1 MFKRLLLA
9 LALSIIAT
17 VAVADCGPT
26 NPNCIVPTRPN
37 GDSTNAAAST
47 AFVQNAITGIG
58 GGGGTS
64 LADDTAFTQGPTSG
78 TSFTPFGGLYSTSI
92 TNLASGSAGVARLTT
107 DRRLFTFDSANLSG
121 TAPGVAPPSTL
132 IVGQMYNTSAPS
144 PTNGQAL
151 PLQADASG
159 RLIVDCGSGCT
170 ASSIQDN
177 TAFTQGT
184 TQILAIGG
192 FYGSVS
198 NLTSGSAGT
207 VQLTTDRMIYTN
219 MGKVGGSA
227 IALGQAAMASS
238 FPVVLPNNPD
248 SRPASG
254 NITVVD
260 SGSSTA
266 TGQNGT
272 SIITGTATA
281 GSTYSQAINGQ
292 STSRIQVSGTWN
304 ANLQFEGSADG
315 GTTWITLNALVIGT
329 PYRQTVITGNG
340 VFETDVTGLT
350 NIRVRATGFTSGTA
364 TIQATFTSENGTVQV
379 LNPVAI
385 VDNSSGF
392 QAGVDS
398 SSNLKVNC
406 TVGCSSSGGSSLTD
420 EGTFTPGT
428 TSFTVV
434 GGLFGTQIAS
444 LTSGQAGAVQLTSDR
459 MMYTNVGKWA
469 GIALGSPSNYGTSP
483 GVVSAVGVNAFITNV
498 PQVDILGNAGAIMD
512 FAGQNATVPAN
523 ALQVGCSF
531 NTTPTALSNGK
542 ASPCQLDTNGNLLV
556 DLKTAIPT
564 GSNTIG
570 AVTQASGPWTINETQ
585 VNGSSI
591 ITAAAGVRKVGIVGN
606 SNNTLDSAGA
616 NATAAQAELMVGGV
630 YLNPPTSVTSGNA
643 SQLQIDAKGS
653 LRVDIMDA
661 AGNGRGTNVNVNNQL
676 TTFDASDGAIGG
688 TVPTSASYMA
698 VGVGGNL
705 TGLVGDPCQTV
716 AHVYTPIS
724 FTTSAP
730 TTIVAGTASKKT
742 YICEMFL
749 FSGGAVTIGIVEGT
763 GTNCSTI
770 SAGVIGGAT
779 SATGIALTAN
789 QGFVLPSTGYAQAA
803 TATNADNLCTVMTA
817 TQQVSGNIVTVQQ

>member
-26 NPNCIVPTRPN
+26 NPNCIVPTRPP

-47 AFVQNAITGIG
+47 AFVQNAVGGIG
-58 GGGGTS
+58 AGGGTS
-64 LADDTAFTQGPTSG
+64 MADDTAFTQGPTSG
-78 TSFTPFGGLYSTSI
+78 TSFTPFGGIYSTSI
-92 TNLASGSAGVARLTT
+92 QNLASGSAGVGRMTT
-107 DRRLFTFDSANLSG
+107 DRRLYTFDSANLSG

-132 IVGQMYNTSAPS
+132 IVGALYNSSAPV

-151 PLQADASG
+151 PLQSDVAG
-159 RLIVDCGSGCT
+159 RLIVDCGTGCT
-170 ASSIQDN
+170 AASQADNSI
-177 TAFTQGT
+177 FTQGT
-184 TQILAIGG
+184 SQVVPIAG
-192 FYGSVS
+192 FYGSIT
-198 NLTSGSAGT
+198 NITSGNAGI
-207 VQLTTDRMIYTN
+207 VQLTTDRMMYTN
-219 MGKVGGSA
+219 LGKVGGTA
-227 IALGQAAMASS
+227 FALGQATMANSL
-238 FPVVLPNNPD
+238 PIVLPSNPD
-248 SRPASG
+248 NRPASG
-254 NITVVD
+254 TITVVD
-260 SGSSTA
+260 SGSST
-266 TGQNGT
+266 TSGQNGT

-315 GTTWITLNALVIGT
+315 GTTWITINALVIGT
-329 PYRQTVITGNG
+329 PYRQTIITGNG

-350 NIRVRATGFTSGTA
+350 NVRVRATSFTSGTV
-364 TIQATFTSENGTVQV
+364 TIQATFTAENGTVQV
-379 LNPVAI
+379 LNPIAI

-434 GGLFGTQIAS
+434 GGLFGTQIAA

-459 MMYTNVGKWA
+459 MMYVNVGKWA
-469 GIALGSPSNYGTSP
+469 GVALGSPSNYGTSP
-483 GVVSAVGVNAFITNV
+483 GVVSAVGVNAFITNI
-498 PQVDILGNAGAIMD
+498 PQVDLLGNAGAIMD
-512 FAGQNATVPAN
+512 FAGQNATSPAN
-523 ALQVGCSF
+523 SLQVGCEF
-531 NTTPTALSNGK
+531 NTTPTTITNGK
-542 ASPCQLDTNGNLLV
+542 SSPCQLDSAGNLLV
-556 DLKTAIPT
+556 NLKTAIPA
-564 GSNTIG
+564 GSATIG
-570 AVTQASGPWTINETQ
+570 AVTQASGPWTTNETQ
-585 VNGSSI
+585 INGSSVV
-591 ITAAAGVRKVGIVGN
+591 TAAAGIQKVGVVGN
-606 SNNTLDSAGA
+606 SGSTLDSAGA
-616 NATAAQAELMVGGV
+616 NASAAQAELMVGGV

-676 TTFDASDGAIGG
+676 NVFDASDGAIGG
-688 TVPTSASYMA
+688 TVPTSATYLGVS
-698 VGVGGNL
+698 VGGNL
-705 TGLVGDPCQTV
+705 TGIVGDPCQTV
-716 AHVYTPIS
+716 AHTYTPIS

-742 YICEMFL
+742 YICGLFL
-749 FSGGAVTIGIVEGT
+749 FTGGAVTLAIVEGT

-789 QGFVLPSTGYAQAA
+789 QGWVEGSGGYAIAA